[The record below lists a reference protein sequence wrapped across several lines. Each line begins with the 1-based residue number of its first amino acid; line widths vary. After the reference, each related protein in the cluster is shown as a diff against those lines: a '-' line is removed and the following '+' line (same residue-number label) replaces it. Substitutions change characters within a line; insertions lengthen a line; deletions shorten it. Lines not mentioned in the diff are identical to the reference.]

1 MYFSTLL
8 YSTLRYFDH
17 DYDDMN
23 RNKYVYLSPH
33 SSRAHDHFIGSKPT
47 AIVVDDSKVM
57 CMVLTFA
64 ALGRSY
70 DVPPSKD
77 KMKRPPKGWD
87 VVHRQVEEVSEEYGV
102 FAADALI
109 PLAMVLYKVI

>member
-1 MYFSTLL
+1 
-8 YSTLRYFDH
+8 
-17 DYDDMN
+17 MN
-23 RNKYVYLSPH
+23 RDKYVYLSPH
-33 SSRAHDHFIGSKPT
+33 SSRAHDHFNGSKPRGN
-47 AIVVDDSKVM
+47 VDDNKVM

-87 VVHRQVEEVSEEYGV
+87 VVHRQVEDVSEEYGV
-102 FAADALI
+102 FASDALI

>member
-1 MYFSTLL
+1 
-8 YSTLRYFDH
+8 
-17 DYDDMN
+17 MN
-23 RNKYVYLSPH
+23 RDKYVYLSPH
-33 SSRAHDHFIGSKPT
+33 SSRAHDHFIGSKST
-47 AIVVDDSKVM
+47 GNVDDNKVM

-87 VVHRQVEEVSEEYGV
+87 VVHRQVEDVSEEYGV